1 MIICESRMRIGILTL
16 PLHTNY
22 GGILQAYALQTVLER
37 MGHEVVVYQK
47 EIEPRYELPF
57 WKYPLAY
64 AKRMIKKIF
73 VDRKQPIFVEQK
85 LKKEFPITR
94 QYTNRFIKKY
104 IHTVYIDSPNDID
117 LSAVD
122 CIVVGSDQIW
132 RPYHVY
138 NLYKTDVTCA
148 FLKFAEE
155 WDGKKIVYAA
165 SFGMD
170 HWEYDNTQTEECKR
184 LAKLFDAISVREQS
198 AIKLCKDNLEIKAE
212 HVLDPTLLLEKE
224 DYVKLINNISLPPSD
239 GQLFNYILDETAEK
253 RAFVY
258 KIAEQLE
265 MKPYSMSLASWKI
278 TDPLN
283 KRIAQPVEKW
293 LRCFFDAKFVVTDS
307 FHGCV
312 FSIIFGK
319 PFIAIGNEERGM
331 SRFKSLLSMFE
342 MESRLVT
349 SLDNVNIAS
358 IQEHF
363 DESEIVNSLRKHS
376 FNYLHEALG

>member
-1 MIICESRMRIGILTL
+1 MRIGILTL

-37 MGHEVVVYQK
+37 MGHVVVVYQK

-122 CIVVGSDQIW
+122 CIIVGSDQIW
-132 RPYHVY
+132 RPYHVTKLFNVDISEAY
-138 NLYKTDVTCA
+138 
-148 FLKFAEE
+148 LKFAEG
-155 WDGKKIVYAA
+155 WNGIRIAYAA

-170 HWEYDNTQTEECKR
+170 YWEYDKAQTEECKR

-198 AIKLCKDNLEIKAE
+198 AVKLCEDNLGIKAE
-212 HVLDPTLLLEKE
+212 HVLDPTLLLDKD
-224 DYVKLINNISLPPSD
+224 DYVKLIYDSTLPQSD
-239 GQLFNYILDETAEK
+239 GQLFNYILDETPEK
-253 RAFVY
+253 RAFVHS
-258 KIAEQLE
+258 IADKLE
-265 MKPYSMSLASWKI
+265 MVPYSMSIASWNI
-278 TDPLN
+278 ADPLD

-293 LRCFFDAKFVVTDS
+293 LRCFYDAKFIITDS

-312 FSIIFGK
+312 FSLIFNK
-319 PFIAIGNEERGM
+319 PFLAIGNSKRGM
-331 SRFKSLLSMFE
+331 SRFVSLLNLFGQGN
-342 MESRLVT
+342 RLILNPTVEKLNPDLL
-349 SLDNVNIAS
+349 SLTVAENNELKNLRSKAYHFLEAS
-358 IQEHF
+358 I
-363 DESEIVNSLRKHS
+363 NKT
-376 FNYLHEALG
+376 N